1 MLLYNNGMNIKD
13 LVINQIQKYTKVKV
27 EMDSLLKE
35 LKIDSLSLAELVF
48 ELEEQLKIRVS
59 DDELMKIKS
68 IKDVVELIEASD
80 RV

>member
-1 MLLYNNGMNIKD
+1 MNIKD

>member
-1 MLLYNNGMNIKD
+1 MNIKD

-35 LKIDSLSLAELVF
+35 LKIDSLTLAELVF